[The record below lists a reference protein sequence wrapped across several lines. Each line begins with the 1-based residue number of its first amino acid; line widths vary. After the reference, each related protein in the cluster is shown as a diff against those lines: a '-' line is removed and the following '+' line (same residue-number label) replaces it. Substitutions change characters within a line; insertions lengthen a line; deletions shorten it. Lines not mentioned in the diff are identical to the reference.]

1 MPKKAI
7 DYSKCEMYKI
17 VCKDEELNYIYVGHT
32 TDFTKRKSGHKT
44 KSRTSELKLYK
55 TIREHGG
62 WDNFKMLQ
70 IETFPCNNRREAE
83 AREDKLM
90 TELKANMNHYR
101 ASRSKKEFNQDNKEK
116 IREQNKTYYEANKE
130 HVRERHKQYHEANKE
145 QLYERMKQYQETNK
159 EHIREQKKTHYEANK
174 DKILEQ
180 QAQRRKCLKDLVS

>member
-70 IETFPCNNRREAE
+70 IERDTPVA
-83 AREDKLM
+83 AYGSA
-90 TELKANMNHYR
+90 KANR
-101 ASRSKKEFNQDNKEK
+101 TLSR
-116 IREQNKTYYEANKE
+116 
-130 HVRERHKQYHEANKE
+130 
-145 QLYERMKQYQETNK
+145 
-159 EHIREQKKTHYEANK
+159 
-174 DKILEQ
+174 
-180 QAQRRKCLKDLVS
+180 